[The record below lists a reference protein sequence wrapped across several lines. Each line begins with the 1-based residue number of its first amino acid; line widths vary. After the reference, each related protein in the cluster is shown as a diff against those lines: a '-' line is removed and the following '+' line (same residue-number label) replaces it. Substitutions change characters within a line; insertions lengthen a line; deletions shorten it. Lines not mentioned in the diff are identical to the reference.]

1 MRAAISLIVVFAAC
15 GGDESD
21 YDAETNPQGAVFA
34 VSMLNGFAAASTA
47 GSPDSV
53 ASGAIQLGS
62 ATQNIILP
70 VYPEDDESDT
80 VSARRTG
87 PGVAYLVGTCACDAG
102 GCEFDG
108 CADENGAFS
117 IDGSVSIDG
126 ETYSWDLSI
135 EQSQGDGEDYAVETS
150 MSTSGT
156 MTISATLIDG
166 SSEGDGHSTITT
178 TDPDGDR
185 TTSLSW
191 DWSMAA
197 HAIELDATRCAVDGT
212 LDASLSADAGSA
224 DFSGSGTVAFG
235 PACGEAVAVE

>member
-1 MRAAISLIVVFAAC
+1 MRATAIALLLLAAC

-34 VSMLNGFAAASTA
+34 ISTLSGFAAAGAA

-53 ASGAIQLGS
+53 AGGAIQLSS

-70 VYPEDDESDT
+70 VFPEDEDADG
-80 VSARRTG
+80 ARARVTG
-87 PGVAYLVGTCACDAG
+87 PGVASLVGTCECDAT

-117 IDGSVSIDG
+117 IDGSVEIVGD
-126 ETYSWDLSI
+126 TYSWSLSVD
-135 EQSQGDGEDYAVETS
+135 QSQGEAGDYQVDTS
-150 MSTSGT
+150 LSTSGE

-166 SSEGDGHSTITT
+166 SSGGDGHSSITT
-178 TDPDGDR
+178 TDADGDR
-185 TTSLSW
+185 TTNVSW
-191 DWSMAA
+191 DWSMTA
-197 HAIELDATRCAVDGT
+197 HAIELDATRCAVGGT
-212 LDASLSADAGSA
+212 LDASLSAESGSA